1 MTRSR
6 GFTLI
11 EIMVVLVIM
20 TVFLAI
26 VILGFERIESRR
38 VEQQADEL
46 TMWLK
51 YVADSSIFDGV
62 VYGIDLTP
70 DTLQAYGYSRG
81 QWSQS
86 LSMEKFVIKAP
97 IEIEF
102 QAGQDASLIAAGVES
117 DKEDVAVV
125 PELVLMPGGTIEPKG
140 SFIVTA
146 KQQNSISIYWNDNGM
161 LESRTTND

>member
-20 TVFLAI
+20 SVFLSI

-46 TMWLK
+46 VIWLK
-51 YVADSSIFDGV
+51 YVADSAIFDGV

-70 DTLQAYGYSRG
+70 ESLQVYGLSRG
-81 QWSQS
+81 QWGQA
-86 LSMEKFVIKAP
+86 LAIEAFLVAAP
-97 IEIEF
+97 ITINF
-102 QAGQDASLIAAGVES
+102 QVEQQDRAINTVVES
-117 DKEDVAVV
+117 DKKDAPVL
-125 PELVLMPGGTIEPKG
+125 PELVLMPGGTIEPTG

-146 KQQNSISIYWNDNGM
+146 AQQSPLSVYWNDDGV
-161 LESRTTND
+161 LESRIVND

>member
-1 MTRSR
+1 MNRSR

-70 DTLQAYGYSRG
+70 ESLQVYGYSRG
-81 QWSQS
+81 RWSQS
-86 LSMEKFVIKAP
+86 LSLEKFIIKAP
-97 IEIEF
+97 IEIKF
-102 QAGQDASLIAAGVES
+102 QAGQDASLIATVVAS
-117 DKEDVAVV
+117 DKENVTAV
-125 PELVLMPGGTIEPKG
+125 PELVLMPGGTVEPKG
-140 SFIVTA
+140 IFTVTA
-146 KQQNSISIYWNDNGM
+146 KQQNPISIYWNDNGV
-161 LESRTTND
+161 LESRTIDD

>member
-70 DTLQAYGYSRG
+70 DTLQTYGYSRG

-102 QAGQDASLIAAGVES
+102 QTGQDASLIAAAVER

-125 PELVLMPGGTIEPKG
+125 PELVFMPGGTIEPKG

-146 KQQNSISIYWNDNGM
+146 KQQNSISIYWNDNGT
-161 LESRTTND
+161 LESRATDD

>member
-20 TVFLAI
+20 TVFLSI

-46 TMWLK
+46 AMWLK
-51 YVADSSIFDGV
+51 YVADSSTFDGV

-70 DTLQAYGYSRG
+70 DALQAYGYSRG

-102 QAGQDASLIAAGVES
+102 QTEQDVSVISASVES
-117 DKEDVAVV
+117 NKEDIPVV
-125 PELVLMPGGTIEPKG
+125 P
-140 SFIVTA
+140 
-146 KQQNSISIYWNDNGM
+146 
-161 LESRTTND
+161 

>member
-20 TVFLAI
+20 SVFLSI

-46 TMWLK
+46 VMWLK

-81 QWSQS
+81 RWSQS
-86 LSMEKFVIKAP
+86 LSIEKFVIKAP

-102 QAGQDASLIAAGVES
+102 QAGQDANLTATAVES

-125 PELVLMPGGTIEPKG
+125 PELVLMPGGTVEPKG
-140 SFIVTA
+140 SFVVTA
-146 KQQNSISIYWNDNGM
+146 KQQNSISIYWNDSGM
-161 LESRTTND
+161 LESRATND